1 MRLDLKQLLFLV
13 VVRLVLLRFFS
24 ARCSYS
30 VRPRRHRN
38 DPAVILPRKE
48 SIRLQSSSDSSDNF
62 ASELA
67 LEPLIKCE
75 GPTSLRLLPIRV
87 NSLLP
92 RKGSFEC
99 LRLSG

>member
-1 MRLDLKQLLFLV
+1 MRLDLRQLLFLV
-13 VVRLVLLRFFS
+13 VVRLVLLNFFS

-30 VRPRRHRN
+30 VRPRRHRSE
-38 DPAVILPRKE
+38 PAVVLPRKE
-48 SIRLQSSSDSSDNF
+48 SIRIQSSSDSSDNF

-67 LEPLIKCE
+67 LEPLIKSE
-75 GPTSLRLLPIRV
+75 GPSLRLLPIRV

-92 RKGSFEC
+92 RKGSFER